1 MIAYEFL
8 FRWERADYTSECSKP
23 CEGERQI
30 FYHCILIDYNQSKK
44 VVHDNHCMDLTK
56 PPRIEKCNGQC
67 EAPTIPQWTTGNWSA
82 VSIKIDPIHSKH
94 FIFSK
99 NFS

>member
-1 MIAYEFL
+1 ML
-8 FRWERADYTSECSKP
+8 RWERADYTSECSKP

-30 FYHCILIDYNQSKK
+30 FYHCVLIDYNQSKK